1 MQENALFYGEIFFL
15 HSWQKSGPNKS
26 QLWLHDGIWGR
37 LLYQLAETRHSWFH
51 SDRLFS
57 NKTTLITFNV
67 EIQYFQ
73 STFHKDEVMKTPWLP
88 IMKCYSYLMISN
100 KMYQTLSFD
109 PESNGDTNA
118 PNGIDPAFFQDQVRG
133 EGCWGVL
140 SEMRVPAGVLRGW
153 VVNTY
158 STHVYIHDKIFIR
171 MDPSTW
177 SLAGGGFGWLRLIL
191 RLVNC
196 QSSP

>member
-1 MQENALFYGEIFFL
+1 MGFEASFCISLQKLDTPDSTVIDFF
-15 HSWQKSGPNKS
+15 
-26 QLWLHDGIWGR
+26 R
-37 LLYQLAETRHSWFH
+37 
-51 SDRLFS
+51 
-57 NKTTLITFNV
+57 TTLITFNV

-133 EGCWGVL
+133 IED
-140 SEMRVPAGVLRGW
+140 VLRG
-153 VVNTY
+153 
-158 STHVYIHDKIFIR
+158 ID
-171 MDPSTW
+171 
-177 SLAGGGFGWLRLIL
+177 GG
-191 RLVNC
+191 N
-196 QSSP
+196 

>member
-1 MQENALFYGEIFFL
+1 MLCSLETFTQLAKILFVG
-15 HSWQKSGPNKS
+15 GPNKF
-26 QLWLHDGIWGR
+26 QLWLHDGIWGK

-67 EIQYFQ
+67 EIQ
-73 STFHKDEVMKTPWLP
+73 STFHKDEVMKTQWLP
-88 IMKCYSYLMISN
+88 IMQCYSYLMNSN

-133 EGCWGVL
+133 NERCWGVL
-140 SEMRVPAGVLRGW
+140 KGYWVEWGCQQGYWWSGW
-153 VVNTY
+153 
-158 STHVYIHDKIFIR
+158 
-171 MDPSTW
+171 
-177 SLAGGGFGWLRLIL
+177 
-191 RLVNC
+191 
-196 QSSP
+196 

>member
-1 MQENALFYGEIFFL
+1 MQENALFCGEIFFYTAGKNL
-15 HSWQKSGPNKS
+15 VPTNLSSGCTMGFEAGFCISLQKLDTPDSTVI
-26 QLWLHDGIWGR
+26 DFFR
-37 LLYQLAETRHSWFH
+37 
-51 SDRLFS
+51 
-57 NKTTLITFNV
+57 TTLITFNV

-133 EGCWGVL
+133 NEGC
-140 SEMRVPAGVLRGW
+140 
-153 VVNTY
+153 
-158 STHVYIHDKIFIR
+158 
-171 MDPSTW
+171 
-177 SLAGGGFGWLRLIL
+177 
-191 RLVNC
+191 
-196 QSSP
+196 